1 MQSIEAVIKK
11 LEYHRSRL
19 LMGRFDQELKAI
31 VSEDISRV
39 RIQVKSLLKE
49 QPNLSNLPIA

>member
-1 MQSIEAVIKK
+1 
-11 LEYHRSRL
+11 
-19 LMGRFDQELKAI
+19 MGRFDQELKAI